1 MASASHFHAIVIPI
15 ATSLL
20 LPLHLAPRVV
30 SLLALIANSLT
41 IACYS
46 YFAHKKFSFK
56 R

>member
-1 MASASHFHAIVIPI
+1 MQSPSP
-15 ATSLL
+15 
-20 LPLHLAPRVV
+20 
-30 SLLALIANSLT
+30 ALGSNSVC